1 MIVSCAF
8 STTTSLAFSSTASFA
23 FSLATSLATS
33 LTAFLAT
40 SVLRASLITS
50 RKSID
55 PIDDE
60 PDEQE
65 KNNREDI
72 KISLVFFHIISIY
85 KNF

>member
-1 MIVSCAF
+1 
-8 STTTSLAFSSTASFA
+8 
-23 FSLATSLATS
+23 
-33 LTAFLAT
+33 
-40 SVLRASLITS
+40 LITS

-72 KISLVFFHIISIY
+72 KISLVFFISFQYTKIFKKMY
-85 KNF
+85 V